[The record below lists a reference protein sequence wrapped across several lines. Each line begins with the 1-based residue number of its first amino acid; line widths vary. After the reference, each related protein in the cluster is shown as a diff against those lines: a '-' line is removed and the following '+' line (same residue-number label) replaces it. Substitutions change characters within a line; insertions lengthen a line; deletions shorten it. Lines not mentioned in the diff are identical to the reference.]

1 MVTPLK
7 KVENRI
13 KPHVIPEY
21 RKPFFDFYNFKHFS
35 KNGLQF
41 YGGPIIGV
49 FVVALVLALSFNLPF
64 CLSFRFNL
72 LLYLDLILN
81 VSLV

>member
-35 KNGLQF
+35 KNVCNF
-41 YGGPIIGV
+41 MVDP
-49 FVVALVLALSFNLPF
+49 S
-64 CLSFRFNL
+64 
-72 LLYLDLILN
+72 
-81 VSLV
+81 